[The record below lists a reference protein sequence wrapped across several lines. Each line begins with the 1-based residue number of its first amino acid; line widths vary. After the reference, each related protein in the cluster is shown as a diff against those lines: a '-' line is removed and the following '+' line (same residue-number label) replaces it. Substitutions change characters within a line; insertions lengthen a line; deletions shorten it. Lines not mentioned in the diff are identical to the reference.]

1 MSERPFSSTKRRK
14 VFVTNE
20 AEALRALNHGS
31 EEALAW
37 FIDRYSAYVHTII
50 SYQQSHRALHVLCR
64 YRAVSHDYENHWIA
78 FNRLADM
85 DSITEIAVSG
95 QWTDENGAVNTYDLV
110 LK

>member
-50 SYQQSHRALHVLCR
+50 SNLIGRSMSY
-64 YRAVSHDYENHWIA
+64 
-78 FNRLADM
+78 ADIELSVM
-85 DSITEIAVSG
+85 IMRTTGSLSTVWLTWTASPRSPFPANGPMKTE
-95 QWTDENGAVNTYDLV
+95 L
-110 LK
+110 